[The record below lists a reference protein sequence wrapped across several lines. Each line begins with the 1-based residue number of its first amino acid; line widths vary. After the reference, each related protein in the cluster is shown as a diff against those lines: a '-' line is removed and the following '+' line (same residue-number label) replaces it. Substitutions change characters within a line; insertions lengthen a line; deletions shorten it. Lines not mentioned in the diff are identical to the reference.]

1 MAQTVST
8 TYRANALKDMREPKI
23 ELDIAWGL
31 TADAIPTTLEGWTA
45 NGVSETLRIRSLNW
59 TRQLDMKGALGQGS
73 SPVAALTVELDNYDN
88 RYSPFN
94 ATSPLNTPT
103 SLLLASTTT
112 AGGMTVEYP
121 TLWHVP
127 LRVRVGFEN
136 QAERLTLFTG
146 LIDEPDETYGAGG
159 SRVSFKCFDVGGAM
173 LKRKLSTTL
182 SHDINTRAWITY
194 MLQASGMGAYIGA
207 NMDNGIFVIHHAWM
221 DDEDA
226 YLECSKAA
234 ASEGGYFYFNE
245 LGKSVFRN
253 AAWWAQKPASTTSQ
267 FTFTVARFTDIT
279 PGYDWKSLATGAI
292 VEYQGRELG
301 GERVVWKSS
310 DPAIVVAPGIV
321 SLLDE
326 SITSGVENIEARL
339 EYPCELVMPM
349 EAGRDWFAV
358 SASGQDMSDV
368 VEVIVSYYAQR
379 ASISFRN
386 ASHETAFILRA
397 QLRGT
402 ALLGGPTEQVDR
414 RIAVPLVPT
423 NVIRVS
429 DNPYIQTKLQADLV
443 ADLVADRMQY
453 PRLAYTLRGVPAI
466 PWLQLGDRITITATD
481 PITTSR
487 QAIITKLDFSWQP
500 NALFTMTIDAVDA
513 AGLFPYRSYFVVGTT
528 ALGSTTSVLFR

>member
-1 MAQTVST
+1 MAQTVSS
-8 TYRANALKDMREPKI
+8 TYRANALKNLREPKI

-31 TADAIPTTLEGWTA
+31 TADAIPTTLEDWTA
-45 NGVSETLRIRSLNW
+45 NGVSETARIRSLNW

-73 SPVAALTVELDNYDN
+73 SPVAAMTVELDNYDN
-88 RYSPFN
+88 RFSPFN
-94 ATSPLNTPT
+94 TASPIHAD
-103 SLLLASTTT
+103 LLATTT
-112 AGGMTVEYP
+112 TDGGLTVEYP
-121 TLWHVP
+121 TMWHVP

-173 LKRKLSTTL
+173 LKRKLSTIL
-182 SHDINTRAWITY
+182 KHNINTTDWLVY
-194 MLQASGMGAYIGA
+194 MLQAAGMGAYIGA
-207 NMDNGIFVIHHAWM
+207 NMDTGLFFIHHAWM

-253 AAWWAQKPASTTSQ
+253 AAWWAQKYASTTSQ

-279 PGYDWKSLATGAI
+279 PGYDWKSLATGAL

-310 DPAIVVAPGIV
+310 DAAIVVPPGAT
-321 SLLDE
+321 SGE
-326 SITSGVENIEARL
+326 SIIPGAENIEARL
-339 EYPCELVMPM
+339 EYPCDLVYPM
-349 EAGRDWFAV
+349 VHGHDWFAV
-358 SASGQDMSDV
+358 SASGQDLSDV
-368 VEVIVSYYAQR
+368 VEVVMSHYAQR

-402 ALLGGPTEQVDR
+402 ALLGGPAEQVDR

-423 NVIRVS
+423 NVVRVS
-429 DNPYIQTKLQADLV
+429 DNPYIQSKAQADLI

-453 PRLAYTLRGVPAI
+453 PRLTYKLAGVPAI

-513 AGLFPYRSYFVVGTT
+513 AGLFPYSSYFVVGTT